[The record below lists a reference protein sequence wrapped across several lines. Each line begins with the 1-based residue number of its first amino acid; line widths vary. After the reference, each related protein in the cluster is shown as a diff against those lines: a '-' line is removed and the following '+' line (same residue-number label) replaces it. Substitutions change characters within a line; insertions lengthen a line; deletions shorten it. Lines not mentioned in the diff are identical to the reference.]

1 MVAGAIGLI
10 VDEGDGTV
18 VATERGSGQR
28 EAPGGVIERLA
39 DRFAPAFGITG
50 MVDLVED
57 NQRSVV
63 LSADPVPRGVAGH
76 LRVGDDD
83 AVILRG
89 GL

>member
-1 MVAGAIGLI
+1 
-10 VDEGDGTV
+10 
-18 VATERGSGQR
+18 
-28 EAPGGVIERLA
+28 
-39 DRFAPAFGITG
+39 

-63 LSADPVPRGVAGH
+63 LGADSVPRGVAGH
-76 LRVGDDD
+76 LRIGDDD